1 MNGRPEAMSPVSVD
15 GSDWSGLNQYGK
27 PESPFSSTFPSSRS
41 NLATP
46 PTSFVP
52 GAPLT
57 PNGPLSPSP
66 SNLSSNP
73 SPPNSTTARASGR
86 ASGRASDGAG
96 QKLTKEQVKQI
107 YHHYATL
114 KDSIKNTSD
123 KGRENVPKVQDKA
136 FKLSVEQ
143 FYELIT
149 DIYDESTRRKE
160 QTKPDHLPPR
170 REFHPK
176 RNDARKRL
184 ARLVAERFATLVTD
198 VLRETQRRFPEFPN
212 AYYRSPANMGRARTS
227 QRGPGPPLHGRQG
240 YPSGGPPGSPLPPR
254 GFMGGP
260 PPVNGNG
267 PLPRS
272 FQSNTMV
279 PNKSTMVEDSD
290 DMGPEEED
298 DARSDAFALDAALSR
313 RGTTTTLGDDE
324 RRMLIESQTQV
335 TALQEKIGKL
345 EELLRAR
352 DDELAHSSEI
362 SRSERQEWE
371 KVRHGLE
378 DKVSEVEKS
387 NTLLQRQLGD
397 AQEDLHS
404 QSNGSSRDVQDPGLQ
419 ARYSNLEAEH
429 QKLQAQLQQ
438 QSQVTDEVRR
448 EASVFLE
455 EMRTLTAESQT
466 NREHEERLSH
476 EVHRLEADADR
487 WRHRY
492 AKVKAQLRHFRT
504 SSGDIA
510 DSRPDAS
517 VFNKEHRLEHAD
529 GLVKAIHL
537 TKFQLSVDEILRAA
551 RFEESSVV
559 LQQIKTVIVAV
570 RHILLDLDTSPV
582 PIDGTAALRVK
593 AKGQVSH
600 TANNMI
606 IATRN
611 FANSDG
617 LSPVSLLD
625 AAASHLSTAIIEL
638 IRIVKIQ
645 PSPADEMEDK
655 DDEADLSQDPLPDYF
670 DTSASQRRMSNNS
683 TYSAMSRP
691 DDAKLPVQNGHFEGI
706 NNGWGHVPE
715 DHRVLELKVSTECPL
730 WQVIC

>member
-1 MNGRPEAMSPVSVD
+1 MNGRLGAMSPVSVD

-73 SPPNSTTARASGR
+73 SPPNSTTARAS
-86 ASGRASDGAG
+86 DGPA
-96 QKLTKEQVKQI
+96 QKLTKEQAKKI
-107 YHHYATL
+107 YHHYVFL

-123 KGRENVPKVQDKA
+123 KGRENVPNARAKA
-136 FKLSVEQ
+136 FKLSGQQ
-143 FYELIT
+143 FYELTT

-160 QTKPDHLPPR
+160 RTKPGHLPPR
-170 REFHPK
+170 EEFHPK
-176 RNDARKRL
+176 RNEARERL
-184 ARLVAERFATLVTD
+184 AKLSAERFATLVTD
-198 VLRETQRRFPEFPN
+198 VLRDTQRRFPEFPN
-212 AYYRSPANMGRARTS
+212 AYYRSHSNMGPPSARTS
-227 QRGPGPPLHGRQG
+227 QRGPPMHGRPG
-240 YPSGGPPGSPLPPR
+240 YPPGGPPGSPLPPR

-260 PPVNGNG
+260 PPMNGNG

-324 RRMLIESQTQV
+324 RRMLMESQTQV

-352 DDELAHSSEI
+352 DEELAHSSDI
-362 SRSERQEWE
+362 SRERQEWE

-387 NTLLQRQLGD
+387 NTLLQRQLGE
-397 AQEDLHS
+397 AQEDLHN
-404 QSNGSSRDVQDPGLQ
+404 QSNESSRDVQDPGLQ

-429 QKLQAQLQQ
+429 HKLQAELQQ
-438 QSQVTDEVRR
+438 QSQVTNEVRR

-455 EMRTLTAESQT
+455 EMKTLTAESQT
-466 NREHEERLSH
+466 NREHEEHLSNQL
-476 EVHRLEADADR
+476 HRLEADADR

-504 SSGDIA
+504 SSGGIA

-517 VFNKEHRLEHAD
+517 VFNKEHSLEHAD
-529 GLVKAIHL
+529 GLVKAIHV

-570 RHILLDLDTSPV
+570 RHILLDLDMSPV
-582 PIDGTAALRVK
+582 PVDGSAALRAK

-645 PSPADEMEDK
+645 PSPADEMEDE

-670 DTSASQRRMSNNS
+670 DTSTSQRRMSNNS

-691 DDAKLPVQNGHFEGI
+691 DDAKMPVQNGGSGGI
-706 NNGWGHVPE
+706 TNGWGHVPE
-715 DHRVLELKVSTECPL
+715 DHRVLELKVSTE
-730 WQVIC
+730 